1 MYAEN
6 LEAAEEV
13 IRRLFDPRRTYKKA
27 YISPEIKLAYL
38 QHYLESRWTE
48 IVGENLAR
56 SCAIEKIS
64 GSELYVRTANS
75 MLANELYMMQ
85 QLFLQKINSFLLGRV
100 LIKKVYFHTGSFFR
114 KKQQKEK
121 QAEPPAPPAEY
132 TKCPVCGAQMRKG
145 LDMCSVCEREQRE
158 ELRSKLAELLRIQ
171 PWLKY
176 EDCLAYYKCDK
187 ILFTAVKENLQS
199 YYFERVRCGF
209 ADKKESLLAVMFL
222 LEKQPEDIT
231 LALYENAL
239 TYLRRDQGV
248 SAFGSRLH
256 GKKQ

>member
-38 QHYLESRWTE
+38 QHYLASRWTE

-114 KKQQKEK
+114 KQQQKEK

-132 TKCPVCGAQMRKG
+132 TKCPRMRCPNAQWPGYVQRLRARAARGAAQQAGGAAADSAM
-145 LDMCSVCEREQRE
+145 
-158 ELRSKLAELLRIQ
+158 AE
-171 PWLKY
+171 
-176 EDCLAYYKCDK
+176 
-187 ILFTAVKENLQS
+187 V
-199 YYFERVRCGF
+199 
-209 ADKKESLLAVMFL
+209 
-222 LEKQPEDIT
+222 
-231 LALYENAL
+231 
-239 TYLRRDQGV
+239 
-248 SAFGSRLH
+248 
-256 GKKQ
+256 

>member
-38 QHYLESRWTE
+38 QHYLESRWSE

-100 LIKKVYFHTGSFFR
+100 LIKKGLFSYRQLFQKAAAKGKAGRAACHACGIYQMPCMRCSNAQGTGYVQR
-114 KKQQKEK
+114 LRARAARGAAQQ
-121 QAEPPAPPAEY
+121 AG
-132 TKCPVCGAQMRKG
+132 GAAA
-145 LDMCSVCEREQRE
+145 DSA
-158 ELRSKLAELLRIQ
+158 LAE
-171 PWLKY
+171 
-176 EDCLAYYKCDK
+176 
-187 ILFTAVKENLQS
+187 V
-199 YYFERVRCGF
+199 
-209 ADKKESLLAVMFL
+209 
-222 LEKQPEDIT
+222 
-231 LALYENAL
+231 
-239 TYLRRDQGV
+239 
-248 SAFGSRLH
+248 
-256 GKKQ
+256 

>member
-6 LEAAEEV
+6 LAAAEEV

-85 QLFLQKINSFLLGRV
+85 QVFLQKINSFLLGRV

-114 KKQQKEK
+114 KQQQKEK

-132 TKCPVCGAQMRKG
+132 TKCPVCGAKIRKG
-145 LDMCSVCEREQRE
+145 LDMCSICEREQRE
-158 ELRSKLAELLRIQ
+158 ELRSKLAELLRNQ
-171 PWLKY
+171 PWLSY
-176 EDCLAYYKCDK
+176 EECKAY
-187 ILFTAVKENLQS
+187 
-199 YYFERVRCGF
+199 
-209 ADKKESLLAVMFL
+209 KK
-222 LEKQPEDIT
+222 
-231 LALYENAL
+231 
-239 TYLRRDQGV
+239 
-248 SAFGSRLH
+248 
-256 GKKQ
+256 